1 MVISRRFPGSNS
13 RSQYLLCPILYLSS
27 VPYFDKTNKAI
38 LLILNSK
45 QLKTTFYIVS
55 KFEDNRIKITTVIV
69 PER

>member
-13 RSQYLLCPILYLSS
+13 RSQYHLGPILYLSS
-27 VPYFDKTNKAI
+27 VPYSDKTYEPI

-45 QLKTTFYIVS
+45 QSKTTFYVVS
-55 KFEDNRIKITTVIV
+55 KVEDNRIKITTVIV

>member
-13 RSQYLLCPILYLSS
+13 RSQYLSCPILYLSS
-27 VPYFDKTNKAI
+27 IPYFDKTYEPI

-55 KFEDNRIKITTVIV
+55 RFEDNRIKITTVIV

>member
-13 RSQYLLCPILYLSS
+13 RSQYHLCPILYLSS
-27 VPYFDKTNKAI
+27 VPYIDKTYEPI

-45 QLKTTFYIVS
+45 QSKTTFYIVL
-55 KFEDNRIKITTVIV
+55 KVGDNRIKITTVIV

>member
-1 MVISRRFPGSNS
+1 MVISCRFPGSNS

-27 VPYFDKTNKAI
+27 VPYFDKTYEPI

-45 QLKTTFYIVS
+45 QSKTTFYIVL
-55 KFEDNRIKITTVIV
+55 KVGDNRIKITTVIV

>member
-27 VPYFDKTNKAI
+27 VPYFDKTYEAI

-45 QLKTTFYIVS
+45 QSKTTFYVVL
-55 KFEDNRIKITTVIV
+55 KFEDNQIKIMTVIV
-69 PER
+69 PEL

>member
-27 VPYFDKTNKAI
+27 VPYFDKTYEPI

-45 QLKTTFYIVS
+45 QSKTTFYIVL
-55 KFEDNRIKITTVIV
+55 KVGDNRMKITTVIV